1 MAARHVS
8 PRVIKSDI
16 FATSTRPVTVHLPEI
31 DYPQLAHLP
40 KRWAITRIDGET
52 GTAVVEAV
60 DATTHRADD
69 DQRRMTGVFAENG
82 ETLISCCLRRAGRC
96 AGCDRCPGSIL
107 AAACHHNLPEM
118 VSHRQLVLGR

>member
-1 MAARHVS
+1 MAARPVS

-16 FATSTRPVTVHLPEI
+16 FAASVRPVTVRLPVI
-31 DYPQLAHLP
+31 NYPQLANLP
-40 KRWAITRIDGET
+40 KCRAITRIDGET

-60 DATTHRADD
+60 DATTHRTDD

-107 AAACHHNLPEM
+107 AAACHHDLPEI
-118 VSHRQLVLGR
+118 VSHRQLVSGR